1 MLPVF
6 EIFNVG
12 TKEQCYPFDIPIR
25 VCSVFMC
32 PNNGVCCQCWRF
44 LMWAQ
49 MLMHVTAH
57 GGCMDTVRESALK
70 VDSGRKIPCHT
81 CQYFGLD
88 N

>member
-12 TKEQCYPFDIPIR
+12 TKEQCYPSDIPIS

-49 MLMHVTAH
+49 KN
-57 GGCMDTVRESALK
+57 SATHLIFLSECA
-70 VDSGRKIPCHT
+70 VFSCVQTMVCAASVGD
-81 CQYFGLD
+81 F
-88 N
+88 